1 MLKSFTCFRI
11 QEGWQAPDFHA
22 LSDALGRSI
31 FRPCGPTERRTSGW
45 VPPRGVA
52 HGPLLE
58 SVSGQW
64 LMTLMSET
72 RQLPASA
79 VRAELDLRLDAVEA
93 QIGRRPRG
101 KAKRE
106 MKEQVEHELMP
117 RAFTG
122 KSAVMVWI
130 DPRSRMLVLGTPS
143 AKGADLV
150 VAELLTVFEDRL
162 PLAPLHTAQSPAGA
176 MATWLAS
183 RQAPAGFSIDLEC
196 ELRQGDD
203 TRATVKYTRH
213 TLDTDEVALHLH
225 HGKLPAYLAM
235 TWADRVSFVLTDD
248 MKIKRVKFLDVQTA
262 AAPGTARDG
271 EEDHF
276 DANAA
281 LATGELSQLM
291 GDLLD
296 ALGGEQAPGVP
307 ADGALLSAPA
317 ERR

>member
-1 MLKSFTCFRI
+1 MLKSFTTYRI
-11 QEGWQAPDFHA
+11 LEGWQAPSFEA
-22 LSDALGRSI
+22 LSEALSRTV

-45 VPPRGVA
+45 VPPRGVD
-52 HGPLLE
+52 HGPLVE
-58 SVSGQW
+58 SVGGQW
-64 LMTLMSET
+64 LMTLMSES

-117 RAFTG
+117 RAFTR
-122 KSAVMVWI
+122 KSSVTVWM

-143 AKGADLV
+143 AKVADLV
-150 VAELLTVFEDRL
+150 VAELLTTFNDHL
-162 PLAPLHTAQSPAGA
+162 PLAPLDTAQSPAAA
-176 MATWLAS
+176 MAAWLAA

-196 ELRQGDD
+196 ELRQADD
-203 TRATVKYTRH
+203 SRATVKYTRH
-213 TLDTDEVALHLH
+213 TLDTDEVALHLEQ
-225 HGKLPAYLAM
+225 GKMPAYLAM

-248 MKIKRVKFLDVQTA
+248 LKIKRVKFLDVETA
-262 AAPGTARDG
+262 SATGAAGDG
-271 EEDHF
+271 QDDSF

-296 ALGGEQAPGVP
+296 ALGGERPPTLTAV
-307 ADGALLSAPA
+307 A
-317 ERR
+317 

>member
-1 MLKSFTCFRI
+1 MLKSFTTYRI
-11 QEGWQAPDFHA
+11 LESWQAPSFET
-22 LSDALGRSI
+22 LSEAMSRAV

-45 VPPRGVA
+45 VPPRGVEY
-52 HGPLLE
+52 GPLLE
-58 SVSGQW
+58 TVAGQW
-64 LMTLMSET
+64 LMTLMSES

-106 MKEQVEHELMP
+106 MKEQVEHELLP
-117 RAFTG
+117 RAFTR
-122 KSAVMVWI
+122 KSAVTVWI

-143 AKGADLV
+143 VKVADLV
-150 VAELLTVFEDRL
+150 VAELLTVFGDHL
-162 PLAPLHTAQSPAGA
+162 PLAPLDTTQSPAGA
-176 MATWLAS
+176 MAAWLAS

-196 ELRQGDD
+196 ELRQADD
-203 TRATVKYTRH
+203 SRATVKYTRH
-213 TLDTDEVALHLH
+213 TLDTDEVALHLQQ
-225 HGKLPAYLAM
+225 GKMPAYLAM

-248 MKIKRVKFLDVQTA
+248 LKIKRVKFLDVESA
-262 AAPGTARDG
+262 ADTGTAGDG
-271 EEDHF
+271 QDDAF

-296 ALGGEQAPGVP
+296 ALGGERPP
-307 ADGALLSAPA
+307 ALTTPA
-317 ERR
+317 

>member
-1 MLKSFTCFRI
+1 V
-11 QEGWQAPDFHA
+11 D
-22 LSDALGRSI
+22 
-31 FRPCGPTERRTSGW
+31 
-45 VPPRGVA
+45 

-58 SVSGQW
+58 SVGGQW
-64 LMTLMSET
+64 LMTLMSES

-117 RAFTG
+117 RAFTR
-122 KSAVMVWI
+122 KVAVTVWI

-143 AKGADLV
+143 TKVADLV
-150 VAELLTVFEDRL
+150 VVELLTVFEDRL

-176 MATWLAS
+176 MAAWLAS
-183 RQAPAGFSIDLEC
+183 REAPAGFTIDQEC
-196 ELRQGDD
+196 ELRQADD
-203 TRATVKYTRH
+203 SRATVKYTRH
-213 TLDTDEVALHLH
+213 TLDTDEVAVHLQQ
-225 HGKLPAYLAM
+225 GKMPAYLAM
-235 TWADRVSFVLTDD
+235 TWADRVSFVLTDEL
-248 MKIKRVKFLDVQTA
+248 KIKRVKFLDVETTSGA
-262 AAPGTARDG
+262 GTSGDG
-271 EEDHF
+271 QDDTF

-296 ALGGEQAPGVP
+296 VLGGEQAPILAAVV
-307 ADGALLSAPA
+307 
-317 ERR
+317 

>member
-11 QEGWQAPDFHA
+11 QEGWQAPDFHT
-22 LSDALGRSI
+22 LSDALGRTI

-45 VPPRGVA
+45 VPPRGVD

-58 SVSGQW
+58 SVGGQW
-64 LMTLMSET
+64 LMALMSES

-79 VRAELDLRLDAVEA
+79 MRAELDLRLDAVEA

-117 RAFTG
+117 RAFTR
-122 KSAVMVWI
+122 KAAVTVWI

-143 AKGADLV
+143 AKVADLV
-150 VAELLTVFEDRL
+150 VVELLTVFDDHL
-162 PLAPLHTAQSPAGA
+162 PLSPLDTAQSPAGA
-176 MATWLAS
+176 MAAWLAS
-183 RQAPAGFSIDLEC
+183 RQAPPGFSIDLEC
-196 ELRQGDD
+196 ELRQADD
-203 TRATVKYTRH
+203 SRATVKYTRH
-213 TLDTDEVALHLH
+213 TLDTDEVALHLQQ
-225 HGKLPAYLAM
+225 GKMPAYLAM

-248 MKIKRVKFLDVQTA
+248 LKIKRVKFLDVETA
-262 AAPGTARDG
+262 SATGAAGDG
-271 EEDHF
+271 QDDSF
-276 DANAA
+276 DADAA

-296 ALGGEQAPGVP
+296 ALGGERTSGLPT
-307 ADGALLSAPA
+307 SA
-317 ERR
+317 

>member
-1 MLKSFTCFRI
+1 MLKSFTCSRI

-22 LSDALGRSI
+22 LSDALRGAV

-45 VPPRGVA
+45 VPPRGVE

-58 SVSGQW
+58 SVAGQW
-64 LMTLMSET
+64 LMTLMSES

-106 MKEQVEHELMP
+106 MKEQVEHELLP
-117 RAFTG
+117 RAFTR
-122 KSAVMVWI
+122 KSAVTVWI

-176 MATWLAS
+176 MAAWLGA
-183 RQAPAGFSIDLEC
+183 RQAPAGFTIDLEC
-196 ELRQGDD
+196 ELHQGDD
-203 TRATVKYTRH
+203 SRATVKYTRH
-213 TLDTDEVALHLH
+213 TLDTDEVALHLQQ
-225 HGKLPAYLAM
+225 GKMPAYLAM

-248 MKIKRVKFLDVQTA
+248 LKIKRVKFLDVESV
-262 AAPGTARDG
+262 PGTGTGTATDG
-271 EEDHF
+271 QDDAF

-296 ALGGEQAPGVP
+296 ALGGERSP
-307 ADGALLSAPA
+307 ALASVA
-317 ERR
+317 

>member
-11 QEGWQAPDFHA
+11 QEGWQAPDFHT
-22 LSDALGRSI
+22 LSDALGRTI

-45 VPPRGVA
+45 VPPRGVD

-58 SVSGQW
+58 SVGGQW
-64 LMTLMSET
+64 LMTLMSES

-117 RAFTG
+117 RAFTR
-122 KSAVMVWI
+122 KAAVTVWI

-143 AKGADLV
+143 AKVADLV
-150 VAELLTVFEDRL
+150 VVELLTVFDDHL
-162 PLAPLHTAQSPAGA
+162 PLSLLDTAQSPAGA
-176 MATWLAS
+176 MAAWLAS
-183 RQAPAGFSIDLEC
+183 RQAPHGFSIDLEC
-196 ELRQGDD
+196 ELRQADD
-203 TRATVKYTRH
+203 SRATVKYTRH
-213 TLDTDEVALHLH
+213 TLDTDEVALHLQQ
-225 HGKLPAYLAM
+225 GKMPAYLAM

-248 MKIKRVKFLDVQTA
+248 LKIKRVKFLDVETA
-262 AAPGTARDG
+262 SATGAAGDG
-271 EEDHF
+271 QDDSF
-276 DANAA
+276 DADAA

-296 ALGGEQAPGVP
+296 ALGGERTSGLPTA
-307 ADGALLSAPA
+307 A
-317 ERR
+317 

>member
-11 QEGWQAPDFHA
+11 QEGWQAPDFHV
-22 LSDALGRSI
+22 LSDALARTA

-58 SVSGQW
+58 TVAGQW
-64 LMTLMSET
+64 LMTLMSES

-79 VRAELDLRLDAVEA
+79 VRAELDQRLDAVEA

-106 MKEQVEHELMP
+106 MKEQVEHELLP
-117 RAFTG
+117 RAFTRQ
-122 KSAVMVWI
+122 SSVTVWI

-143 AKGADLV
+143 VKVADLV
-150 VAELLTVFEDRL
+150 VAELLTVFGDHL
-162 PLAPLHTAQSPAGA
+162 PLAPLDTAQSPAGA
-176 MATWLAS
+176 MAAWLAS

-196 ELRQGDD
+196 ELRQADD
-203 TRATVKYTRH
+203 SRATVKYTRH
-213 TLDTDEVALHLH
+213 TLDTDEVALHLQQ
-225 HGKLPAYLAM
+225 GKMPAYLAM

-248 MKIKRVKFLDVQTA
+248 LKIKRVKFLDVESAGST
-262 AAPGTARDG
+262 GTAGDG
-271 EEDHF
+271 QDDAF

-296 ALGGEQAPGVP
+296 ALGGERPP
-307 ADGALLSAPA
+307 ALGTAV
-317 ERR
+317 

>member
-1 MLKSFTCFRI
+1 MLKSFTCYRI
-11 QEGWQAPDFHA
+11 QEGWQAPDFHT
-22 LSDALGRSI
+22 LSDALGRTI

-45 VPPRGVA
+45 VPPRGVD

-58 SVSGQW
+58 SVGGQW
-64 LMTLMSET
+64 LMTLMSES

-117 RAFTG
+117 RAFTR
-122 KSAVMVWI
+122 KAAVTVWI

-143 AKGADLV
+143 AKVADLV

-176 MATWLAS
+176 MAAWLAS
-183 RQAPAGFSIDLEC
+183 REAPAGFTIDQEC
-196 ELRQGDD
+196 ELCQADD
-203 TRATVKYTRH
+203 SRATVKYTRH
-213 TLDTDEVALHLH
+213 TLDTDEVAVHLQQ
-225 HGKLPAYLAM
+225 GKMPAYLAM
-235 TWADRVSFVLTDD
+235 TWADRVSFVLTDEL
-248 MKIKRVKFLDVQTA
+248 KIKRVKFLDVETTSGA
-262 AAPGTARDG
+262 GTSGDG
-271 EEDHF
+271 QDDTF

-281 LATGELSQLM
+281 MATGELSQLM

-296 ALGGEQAPGVP
+296 ALGGEQAPTLAAVV
-307 ADGALLSAPA
+307 
-317 ERR
+317 

>member
-1 MLKSFTCFRI
+1 MLKSFTCYRI
-11 QEGWQAPDFHA
+11 QEGWQAPDFHT
-22 LSDALGRSI
+22 LSDALGRTI

-45 VPPRGVA
+45 VPPRGVD

-58 SVSGQW
+58 SVGGQW

-106 MKEQVEHELMP
+106 MKEKVEHELMP
-117 RAFTG
+117 RAFTR
-122 KSAVMVWI
+122 KSAVTVWI

-143 AKGADLV
+143 AKVADLI

-162 PLAPLHTAQSPAGA
+162 PLTPIHTAQSPAGA
-176 MATWLAS
+176 MAAWLTS
-183 RQAPAGFSIDLEC
+183 REAPAGFSIDLEC
-196 ELRQGDD
+196 ELRQADD
-203 TRATVKYTRH
+203 SRATVKYTRH
-213 TLDTDEVALHLH
+213 TLDTDEVVQHLQ
-225 HGKLPAYLAM
+225 HGKTPAYLAM
-235 TWADRVSFVLTDD
+235 TWADRVSFVLTDEL
-248 MKIKRVKFLDVQTA
+248 KIKRVKFLDVETA
-262 AAPGTARDG
+262 AAPGAASDG
-271 EEDHF
+271 EDDSF

-296 ALGGEQAPGVP
+296 ALGGERPP
-307 ADGALLSAPA
+307 ASAA
-317 ERR
+317 VV